1 MIMRRQALGFLAA
14 GTMLPGLA
22 FASVAAR
29 PGRRFALVIL
39 RGAMD
44 GLSVV
49 APLGDPDYAS
59 LRGPLALGTPAAP
72 NGALP
77 LDARF
82 WLHPALAPLHPLYA
96 QGQMAIVHA
105 MASPYRERSHFDG
118 QNVIETGM
126 VRPGATGQGGWLNRT
141 LAALGGTNISG
152 GIRGVA
158 FTNEMPLVLQGH
170 APAANWQPGG
180 VRADLTEA
188 VLRMYEIDPV
198 LRTAYAQG
206 MATHGLVDSLA
217 GAAKGRDF
225 RTLGIVAGTTLAAED
240 GPNIAMLEI
249 GGWDTHIGQGAA
261 KGRLAGALQPLAA
274 GLDAMREA
282 LGPRWGE
289 TVIVAITEFGRT
301 AHPNGTGGT
310 DHGTATAGLA
320 IGGPLAGGRVIADWP
335 GLANGALYQGR
346 DLAPTTDLRSLI
358 KGLLGDHMGVTAAA
372 LEQKIF
378 PDSAMARPMSGLI
391 RT

>member
-1 MIMRRQALGFLAA
+1 MMKRRQALGLIAA

-59 LRGPLALGTPAAP
+59 LRGNLALGTPAAP
-72 NGALP
+72 NGALK
-77 LDARF
+77 LDDKF

-96 QGQMAIVHA
+96 QGQMTIVHA

-141 LAALGGTNISG
+141 LAALGGP

-206 MATHGLVDSLA
+206 MATHGLVDGLA

-225 RTLGIVAGTTLAAED
+225 RALGIVAGNTLAAED

-274 GLDAMREA
+274 GLDAMRVA
-282 LGPRWGE
+282 LGPRWNE
-289 TVIVAITEFGRT
+289 TVIVAVTEFGRT

-310 DHGTATAGLA
+310 DHGTATAGFA
-320 IGGPLAGGRVIADWP
+320 IGGALAGGRVIADWP
-335 GLANGALYQGR
+335 GLANAALYQNR

-358 KGLLGDHMGVTAAA
+358 KGLLGDHLGVTTAA

-378 PDSAMARPMSGLI
+378 PDSAMARPLQGLI
-391 RT
+391 RA

>member
-1 MIMRRQALGFLAA
+1 MMKRRQVLGLMAV

-22 FASVAAR
+22 FANVAAR

-59 LRGPLALGTPAAP
+59 LRGKLALGTPAEP
-72 NGALP
+72 NGALK
-77 LDARF
+77 LDEKF
-82 WLHPALAPLHPLYA
+82 WLHPALAPLHPLYG

-141 LAALGGTNISG
+141 LATLGGP

-158 FTNEMPLVLQGH
+158 FTNAMPLVLQGH

-206 MATHGLVDSLA
+206 MATHGLVDGLA

-225 RTLGIVAGTTLAAED
+225 RALGIVAGTTLAAED
-240 GPNIAMLEI
+240 GPNVAMLEI

-261 KGRLAGALQPLAA
+261 KGRLAGALQQLAA
-274 GLDAMREA
+274 GLDAMRGA

-289 TVIVAITEFGRT
+289 TVIVAVTEFGRT

-310 DHGTATAGLA
+310 DHGTATAGFA
-320 IGGPLAGGRVIADWP
+320 IGGALAGGRVIADWP
-335 GLANGALYQGR
+335 GLADGALYQGR

-358 KGLLGDHMGVTAAA
+358 KGLLGDHLGVTTAA

-378 PDSAMARPMSGLI
+378 PDSATARPMQGLI